1 MLFFYPKRKKKK
13 KKSLLYT
20 IFIQT
25 TEQSNRFI
33 LLSFSTC
40 KKVICFYAISIFKKM
55 HHFRIDYSASLGKL
69 PVLLCPSH
77 MQGSNMLLYNLSIQL
92 FDYLFICIIFAQ
104 TMEQGKYPYSYVFFN
119 MQGSNMLLCNLS
131 IHFFFLTLL
140 CIIFTQT
147 MEQGKYPY
155 FYVFSTCKEVIC
167 FYAISLSFFLSTF
180 MYYFH
185 IDHGA
190 R

>member
-1 MLFFYPKRKKKK
+1 
-13 KKSLLYT
+13 
-20 IFIQT
+20 
-25 TEQSNRFI
+25 
-33 LLSFSTC
+33 
-40 KKVICFYAISIFKKM
+40 M

-131 IHFFFLTLL
+131 IHFFF
-140 CIIFTQT
+140 FTF
-147 MEQGKYPY
+147 MYHFRIDQGKYPY
-155 FYVFSTCKEVIC
+155 SYVFFKMQGSNMLLCNLSIHFFSLLCIISHRPWSRVSVRTFMSFSICKEVIC
-167 FYAISLSFFLSTF
+167 FYAISLSNFFHFYVSF
-180 MYYFH
+180 SH
-185 IDHGA
+185 
-190 R
+190 RP